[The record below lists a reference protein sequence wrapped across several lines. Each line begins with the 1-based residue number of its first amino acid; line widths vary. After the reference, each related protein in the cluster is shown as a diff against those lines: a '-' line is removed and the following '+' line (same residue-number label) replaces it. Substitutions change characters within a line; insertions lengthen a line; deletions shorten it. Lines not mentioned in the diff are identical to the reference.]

1 MIRRRKDVHKNNSD
15 LKLIEKIVNVKE
27 LLFGEMA
34 RIYDDYEITSTELMI
49 IYFVRHKMQK
59 IKTGE
64 LSAAIYVPM
73 STLTGIL
80 DKMESK
86 GIILR
91 ERSKEDRRT
100 VYIKI
105 SPEFEAHS
113 GEFLDGISRLMGS
126 IKNELTV
133 EKFDDFF
140 NTLSLLEEILK
151 KRAEEKNE

>member
-1 MIRRRKDVHKNNSD
+1 MHKNNND

-49 IYFVRHKMQK
+49 IYFVRHKMHK

-64 LSAAIYVPM
+64 LSAAIYAPM

-86 GIILR
+86 GIIFR

-100 VYIKI
+100 VYIEI
-105 SPEFEAHS
+105 CPDFEAHS
-113 GEFLDGISRLMGS
+113 GEFLSGIARFMGD
-126 IKNELTV
+126 IKNELSV
-133 EKFDDFF
+133 EKFNDFF
-140 NTLSLLEEILK
+140 NTLVILEEILK
-151 KRAEEKNE
+151 KRAEEKHE